1 MLFNSVTP
9 ILPLTSHMF
18 VFTGTDPVATNG
30 LRSVLT
36 PGILGSL
43 GQPHVLLVGKGSCLN
58 GKRLK
63 NTMNLRGLI
72 NL

>member
-1 MLFNSVTP
+1 
-9 ILPLTSHMF
+9 
-18 VFTGTDPVATNG
+18 
-30 LRSVLT
+30 
-36 PGILGSL
+36 
-43 GQPHVLLVGKGSCLN
+43 VLLVGKGSCLN